1 MGEKGVSMLDTAAAG
16 LLVERE
22 KKRKILGL
30 KCLADERGQRRTYR
44 LVIADKKAIVS
55 QIYPFYTC
63 SEQKD
68 ISKHTTV

>member
-1 MGEKGVSMLDTAAAG
+1 MLDTAAAG

-30 KCLADERGQRRTYR
+30 KCFADERGQRRTYR

-55 QIYPFYTC
+55 QI
-63 SEQKD
+63 
-68 ISKHTTV
+68 